1 VTAQPSRILIVGP
14 AWVGDMV
21 MAESLFAMVKRRHP
35 GARLEVLAPRWTLPL
50 LQFMPEV
57 DEGIPL
63 PFGHGELNLM
73 GRRRLGRALAARR
86 YDLALVLPGSLKS
99 ALVPYW
105 AGAAE
110 RRGYGGL
117 LRRLL
122 LTDART
128 KTARPQVESFCA
140 LVENARAVSAQAEP
154 PLSSPPRKRG
164 SMTRMDSRFRGN
176 DDRGLEAQDSS
187 GTGNGETE
195 RPKLAVPPG
204 AIDKALANLGLSRPT
219 APLLALAPGAE
230 YGPAKRWPPRHF
242 AALAAA
248 KQADGWQVWLFGS
261 AGDRE
266 AAAAIS
272 ATVDLTGR
280 TSLDQAVALLSLA
293 DAVVSNDSGLMHV
306 AAALDRP
313 QVALFGP
320 SDPLRTGPRN
330 PAARVLRLGLE
341 CSPCNKR
348 VCPLGHHR
356 CLEDLTPEQALA
368 ALSPP

>member
-1 VTAQPSRILIVGP
+1 MTAESRSASSEPSRILVVGP

-21 MAESLFAMVKRRHP
+21 MAESLFALVKRRHP
-35 GARLEVLAPRWTLPL
+35 GARLDVLAPRWTLPL
-50 LQFMPEV
+50 LPFMPEV
-57 DEGIPL
+57 DEGILL
-63 PFGHGELNLM
+63 PFGHGELKLA
-73 GRRRLGRALAARR
+73 RRRQLGRALAARR

-122 LTDART
+122 LTDTGA
-128 KTARPQVESFCA
+128 KPELPQVESFAA
-140 LVENARAVSAQAEP
+140 LIETAGEV
-154 PLSSPPRKRG
+154 PRPR
-164 SMTRMDSRFRGN
+164 
-176 DDRGLEAQDSS
+176 LV
-187 GTGNGETE
+187 
-195 RPKLAVPPG
+195 VPPA
-204 AIDKALANLGLSRPT
+204 AIEKALADLGLARPQ
-219 APLLALAPGAE
+219 APLLAVAPGAE
-230 YGPAKRWPPRHF
+230 YGPAKRWPSRHF

-248 KQADGWQVWLFGS
+248 KRAQGWEVWLFGS

-266 AAAAIS
+266 AAATIP
-272 ATVDLTGR
+272 ATVDLVGR
-280 TSLDQAVALLSLA
+280 TGLDQAVALLSLA

-320 SDPLRTGPRN
+320 SDPTRTGPRN
-330 PAARVLRLGLE
+330 PAARVLRLGLD

-368 ALSPP
+368 ALPPP

>member
-1 VTAQPSRILIVGP
+1 MAEPRRILVVGP

-35 GARLEVLAPRWTLPL
+35 GARLDVLAPRWTLPL
-50 LQFMPEV
+50 LKFMPEV
-57 DEGIPL
+57 DEGIAL
-63 PFGHGELNLM
+63 PFGHGELNLA
-73 GRRRLGRALAARR
+73 GRRRLGRALAERG

-105 AGAAE
+105 AGASE

-122 LTDART
+122 LTDVRS
-128 KTARPQVESFCA
+128 KRSLPQVESFTA
-140 LVENARAVSAQAEP
+140 L
-154 PLSSPPRKRG
+154 
-164 SMTRMDSRFRGN
+164 
-176 DDRGLEAQDSS
+176 LEAAD
-187 GTGNGETE
+187 EVP
-195 RPKLAVPPG
+195 RPRLLVPPA
-204 AIDKALANLGLSRPT
+204 AIDKAFTDLSLSRPT
-219 APLLALAPGAE
+219 APFLAVAPGAE
-230 YGPAKRWPPRHF
+230 YGPAKRWPARHF
-242 AALAAA
+242 ATLAKA
-248 KQADGWQVWLFGS
+248 KQDEGWDVWLFGS

-266 AAAAIS
+266 AAAAIP
-272 ATVDLTGR
+272 ATIDLVGR

-320 SDPLRTGPRN
+320 SDPTRTGPRN
-330 PAARVLRLGLE
+330 PAAQVLRLGLD

-356 CLEDLTPEQALA
+356 CLEDLSPGQALA

>member
-1 VTAQPSRILIVGP
+1 MAKPNRIVIVGP

-21 MAESLFAMVKRRHP
+21 MAESLFAMAKRRHP

-57 DEGIPL
+57 DEGILL
-63 PFGHGELNLM
+63 PFGHGEFNLA
-73 GRRRLGRALAARR
+73 GRRRLGRTLAARQ
-86 YDLALVLPGSLKS
+86 YDLALVLPGSFKS

-105 AGAAE
+105 AGATE

-128 KTARPQVESFCA
+128 KQALPQVESFAA
-140 LVENARAVSAQAEP
+140 LLENEGDVP
-154 PLSSPPRKRG
+154 
-164 SMTRMDSRFRGN
+164 
-176 DDRGLEAQDSS
+176 
-187 GTGNGETE
+187 
-195 RPKLAVPPG
+195 RPKLTVPHDS
-204 AIDKALANLGLSRPT
+204 IEKALAGLGLARPT
-219 APLLALAPGAE
+219 APVLALAPGAE
-230 YGPAKRWPPRHF
+230 YGPAKRWPSRHF
-242 AALAAA
+242 ATLAKA
-248 KQADGWQVWLFGS
+248 KRDQGWEVWLFGS

-266 AAAAIS
+266 VAAGIP
-272 ATVDLTGR
+272 ATADLVGR

-320 SDPLRTGPRN
+320 SDPTRTGPRN
-330 PAARVLRLGLE
+330 PAARVLRLGLD

-356 CLEDLTPEQALA
+356 CLEDITADQVLE